1 VAIPL
6 SVVGGR
12 EIERLG
18 LVSPSQIPQ
27 IATGVQL
34 AQPNGTGSYSFAV
47 RGVTQNDFADHE
59 ESPAAIYVDGAY
71 VSQMS
76 GLAFQLFDLDRVEV
90 LRGPQGTLFGRNATS
105 GLAQFISRA
114 PTKDFSGYLSVSYG
128 SYNDVKTE
136 GAVSGPLVGAATR
149 CSRVCRLRPT
159 TTIRCS
165 RTQPGIRIRKTAIRR
180 PFAASCSSTCPTT
193 RPSSL

>member
-1 VAIPL
+1 
-6 SVVGGR
+6 
-12 EIERLG
+12 
-18 LVSPSQIPQ
+18 
-27 IATGVQL
+27 VQL

-136 GAVSGPLVGAATR
+136 GAVSGPLVRGSDAVLARLSFATDNHDP
-149 CSRVCRLRPT
+149 LFKNT
-159 TTIRCS
+159 AGF
-165 RTQPGIRIRKTAIRR
+165 QDRKTAIRR
-180 PFAASCSSTCPTT
+180 PFAASCSSTCPTM